1 MKKTLLFL
9 FTIIILSPFSWAHA
23 QSDCGRELQKLIVV
37 VESNYPGFS
46 EKTKNK
52 IAYNYFKDQLINK
65 SSMANANDCLAI
77 LKEYL
82 TFFRDGHLFI
92 VDNFSYLQR
101 GKMDK
106 KEILKPSYNWY
117 KKIINSKDSL
127 EGIWKNED
135 FKVGVIKTQSNSYK
149 ALIISARDSYW
160 KPNDILFSLDPNHQ
174 GNYHNNDT
182 SYFKDSYTLKNPKTL
197 FFNKTRHYFL
207 KDNANTLDSIEIKN
221 RLDKL
226 LGLYIEKL
234 TPKTTLLKLEK
245 FDYSFVEKIA
255 KLIKGNSQL
264 LEKSENL
271 IIDLRGNG
279 GGTTDAFAPLMPYIM
294 TGKTRSMNVEHL
306 ITGFLISGIE
316 NYSNGLPND
325 EEHKSQKSEL
335 KEKIIYYKENL
346 GKFVLNSGQGKVDI
360 NNYEPIAKSPKKI
373 VFLVD
378 NKVGSSAEALLLL
391 AKQSQKV
398 KVIGT
403 PTQGVLDYANAY
415 ISNYSYNG
423 LPLIIPTY
431 RSLRLPDY
439 PIDNI
444 GIQPDIYLDTSVSD
458 WIRFAIEYLEN

>member
-1 MKKTLLFL
+1 
-9 FTIIILSPFSWAHA
+9 
-23 QSDCGRELQKLIVV
+23 LQKLIVV

-52 IAYNYFKDQLINK
+52 IAYNYFKDKLIKK
-65 SSMANANDCLAI
+65 SSVGNDNDCLTI

-92 VDNFSYLQR
+92 VDNSSYLQR

-106 KEILKPSYNWY
+106 KEILEPSYNWH
-117 KKIINSKDSL
+117 KKIRNSKDSL

-135 FKVGVIKTQSNSYK
+135 FEVGIIKTQSNSYK
-149 ALIISARDSYW
+149 ALIISARDSFW
-160 KPNDILFSLDPNHQ
+160 KQNDVLFSLDPNHQ
-174 GNYHNNDT
+174 GNYHDT
-182 SYFKDSYTLKNPKTL
+182 DKSYFKDSYTLKNPNTL

-207 KDNANTLDSIEIKN
+207 KDNANTLDSTEIKN
-221 RLDKL
+221 KIDRL
-226 LGLYIEKL
+226 LGLYIDKR

-245 FDYSFVEKIA
+245 FDYSFVGKIV
-255 KLIKGNSQL
+255 KLIKDNSEL
-264 LEKSENL
+264 LEETENL

-279 GGTTDAFAPLMPYIM
+279 GGTTDAFDPLLPYIM

-306 ITGFLISGIE
+306 ITDFLISGIE
-316 NYSNGLPND
+316 NYAKGLPID

-335 KEKIIYYKENL
+335 KEKLIYYKENL
-346 GKFVLNSGQGKVDI
+346 GKFVLNPSQGKVDV
-360 NNYEPIAKSPKKI
+360 NNYKPIAKSPIKI

-398 KVIGT
+398 KIIGT

-444 GIQPDIYLDTSVSD
+444 GIQPDIYLDKTVPD
-458 WIRFAIEYLEN
+458 WIQFAIDYLEN